1 MYSQCRDKRSNIRRS
16 KLMPDAGVRVSLAI
30 PARGMCSTTRLSS
43 AAAPAATRRF
53 GPRDYPPRD
62 SSGAGG
68 HDPRARRELARG
80 RLVPQELSICS
91 RAGPAGLGDGYG
103 NADGSCCAH
112 AHGCHE
118 SVRLATGLGSA
129 GGSAGTLSASAA
141 RRCTTLCA
149 IHILVGKLTGA
160 STCERVRERAV
171 STSGKPAKP
180 AKRSPTGTTSKAQF
194 WPSCREASIHRRKR
208 ISS

>member
-1 MYSQCRDKRSNIRRS
+1 
-16 KLMPDAGVRVSLAI
+16 MPDAGVRVSLAI

-68 HDPRARRELARG
+68 HDPRARRGLARG

-171 STSGKPAKP
+171 STSGKPAMGS
-180 AKRSPTGTTSKAQF
+180 ARWVSAHLVEQALARTHLDA
-194 WPSCREASIHRRKR
+194 RY
-208 ISS
+208 